1 MSRKGASSSKFGHL
15 FGDTIDASSTSSG
28 QSRLSSSGDLYKDPL
43 AAFIPPITTTTRSS
57 GATAVKATLSPP
69 SSFSTSVLATASTS
83 STSSSARNSPPG
95 SGSNSRSSSRL
106 QHHALF
112 SSLTTDAGG
121 GSGGGGSSIFDTVP
135 SLASSTLSAAKRD
148 LLFGEGSSSSSSSSS
163 ARRTST
169 PPLSKTNSSA
179 VGSVTSPQSLRA
191 STPPSSPPPL
201 GGVRVVTSSVLDAG
215 ASPLEFPLGVD
226 VSSSS
231 INGKKEVDAQSV
243 KSPLSTSTAPLTRT
257 NSQASTIS
265 HESVRSS
272 RSIQSQDT
280 TNATPV
286 AAPTTAIATVN
297 DDAKSIASKTGSA
310 STSSAAASITSV
322 RSAPVKRASVV
333 DQHTFKPT
341 IVAPVATAPIIAD
354 PILNP
359 LSDGFQPSL
368 RTSAV
373 ASPSPSSLSIDTFQS
388 ITRTSSP
395 AVTTNMTTM
404 PPPPVSR
411 GGFARDQDDLS
422 PITRSNAPINVAIL
436 DDAAEAFAKDLMF
449 TSGPSDAFSDR
460 AATRTRTSRSSSFLD
475 SGYSRAQ
482 QQAHSS
488 SGATASAI
496 ATASAAA
503 AIASMTTSHTGGG
516 GSHATGLYPSGSH
529 SSGFSLGEDVADS
542 SNPWMNTLA
551 ESMESTHMDYTQP
564 DVSSSSRN
572 MAMGS
577 AAVTSASTTT
587 TSNGSSKTTLTTTAT
602 TRPVARMTIPT
613 LDEDVGGF
621 DDMFAS
627 LRSSSNH
634 ISTGSSSSSNMIRNA
649 AAPSLPFTSAIR
661 ASLESSSQAAAVA
674 GTANISSLAA
684 PSSSNW
690 NVLDAVE
697 AAVHDP
703 DFLGPS
709 ALVNQSSAK
718 VLEIMQMPKDAL
730 DKDMSAQEVFDN
742 PWE

>member
-15 FGDTIDASSTSSG
+15 FGDTTDASSTSSG

-69 SSFSTSVLATASTS
+69 SSFSTSVLATASTTS
-83 STSSSARNSPPG
+83 SSSSARNSPPG

-112 SSLTTDAGG
+112 SSLTTDASG

-272 RSIQSQDT
+272 RSIQSQDA

-286 AAPTTAIATVN
+286 AASTTAIATVN
-297 DDAKSIASKTGSA
+297 DDAKSIASKIGSV

-341 IVAPVATAPIIAD
+341 IVAPVATAPVIAD

-359 LSDGFQPSL
+359 LSDGFQPSS

-388 ITRTSSP
+388 ISRTSSP
-395 AVTTNMTTM
+395 AATTNMTTM

-460 AATRTRTSRSSSFLD
+460 TATRTRTSRSSSFLD

-503 AIASMTTSHTGGG
+503 AIASMTTSSHTGGG

-577 AAVTSASTTT
+577 ATVTSASTTM
-587 TSNGSSKTTLTTTAT
+587 TSNGGSKTTLTTTAA

-634 ISTGSSSSSNMIRNA
+634 GSTGSSSSNMLRNA
-649 AAPSLPFTSAIR
+649 TAPSLPFTSAIR

-709 ALVNQSSAK
+709 ALVSQSSAK